1 MINADLTY
9 AVKMFVHHDIF
20 RGLLCLNQR
29 KMKRTCQIQVPK
41 PKLNHLFL
49 TIFYSKKTHISVAQF
64 ITTDLILTCKNMIY
78 TCFFSPHWS
87 PNTSGKTVSVS
98 YRGHSW
104 SGDGSLD
111 KSVFLGHGGCSSWI
125 GGKRPR
131 GRTVWASY
139 AFGAVEVQL
148 ILSIIYTAR

>member
-111 KSVFLGHGGCSSWI
+111 KSVFLGHGGLLQSDRWKAAQRQDCVGLVCI
-125 GGKRPR
+125 RCRGGAAD
-131 GRTVWASY
+131 T
-139 AFGAVEVQL
+139 
-148 ILSIIYTAR
+148 